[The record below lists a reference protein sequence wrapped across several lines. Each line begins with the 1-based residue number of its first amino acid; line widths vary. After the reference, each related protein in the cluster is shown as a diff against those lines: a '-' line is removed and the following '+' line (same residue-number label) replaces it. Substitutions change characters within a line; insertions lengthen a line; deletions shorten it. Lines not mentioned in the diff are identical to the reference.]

1 MASPMAT
8 DRDDEQEIDLGR
20 YWGAVVARWW
30 LVLGAVVAGIVVG
43 YLTTLGGT
51 KQYEAE
57 AVIYLGTPLAGG
69 SVVVDPPTQLALV
82 NQLALAPETRREIA
96 AAVGLNPRDLVGNIS
111 TKTVLGISNAKVG
124 PVAPI
129 ASVKVSGRP
138 AVKIAA
144 AANLLAQRILDSQSR
159 YTQVKIAQL
168 KNRKAYSLTQLAT
181 VQEKLA
187 NAQALQKRL
196 LDSSADLTTKLITV
210 QTYTQVI
217 LSSQARIS
225 VLEGAQFSYAQ
236 ALSLA
241 QDVELGHIV
250 TRAIP
255 VPVNARSRSNSIV
268 VGAIVGLILGIV
280 AAILWLPA
288 LRKLGRGTS

>member
-144 AANLLAQRILDSQSR
+144 AANLLAQRILDSQSH

-168 KNRKAYSLTQLAT
+168 KNRPAYSRTQLAS

-225 VLEGAQFSYAQ
+225 ELEGAQFSYAQ
-236 ALSLA
+236 AFSLA

-250 TRAIP
+250 TPAIP
-255 VPVNARSRSNSIV
+255 TPVNARSRSNSIV